1 MSNSH
6 MKCPTHVQLDI
17 SVRNERGGDR
27 AGELLA
33 NQRMLV
39 RSRISR
45 QRAHELQPV
54 RGRPFGQV
62 QVFGKPAC

>member
-1 MSNSH
+1 MR
-6 MKCPTHVQLDI
+6 
-17 SVRNERGGDR
+17 VRNERGGDR